1 MIGTSTIKELKE
13 SSARHNF
20 VLKKQRLIFCLK
32 FIRIKSVTLIISRF
46 HFAKKVIFVEK
57 VISNFYLSFQFPKQ
71 LYKQVLHKIF
81 VLKIYMYCTLAFKK
95 AIFKN
100 TSK

>member
-20 VLKKQRLIFCLK
+20 ILKKQRLIFCLK
-32 FIRIKSVTLIISRF
+32 FIRVKSVTLIISRF
-46 HFAKKVIFVEK
+46 HFAKKVIFLEK

-71 LYKQVLHKIF
+71 LYTSAPQNICFENLYVLRIGF
-81 VLKIYMYCTLAFKK
+81 
-95 AIFKN
+95 
-100 TSK
+100 